1 MRRRGGARAP
11 SQGTEVG
18 VSAPAGTSG
27 PVDAPPGLERRP
39 RGAGNPAVLEPEP
52 EPAPE
57 PEPRPEP
64 VLVHAA
70 HSPVDTARVSVSR
83 PAITGSTSLPVIA

>member
-27 PVDAPPGLERRP
+27 PVDASSGLERRACGEGTP
-39 RGAGNPAVLEPEP
+39 TVPEPEP
-52 EPAPE
+52 EPVA
-57 PEPRPEP
+57 EP

-83 PAITGSTSLPVIA
+83 PATTGSTSLPVIA